1 MYNKKERKIMLELKN
16 ISKIYHTRGFSQRAL
31 DGVSISFRE
40 SEFVSI
46 LGQSGGG
53 KTTLLN
59 VIGGLMRYDEGD
71 LIIDGKSTKKFSD
84 KDWDFYR
91 NVRIG
96 FIFQSY
102 NLISHQT
109 VLENVKL
116 SLTLANKNTSDMEDK
131 AIKALERVG
140 LKDHIHKKPSELS
153 GGQMQRVAIARALV
167 NDPQIL
173 LADEP
178 TGALDSKTS
187 IEIMNLLKEIAEDK
201 LVIMVTHNRDLAEK
215 YSTRIIGIKDG
226 KIISDTDPYE
236 ISDTTDN
243 FKISKI
249 ALKLKTA
256 LGLSFNNLLN
266 KKARTIL
273 TAFAGSIGII
283 GIALILSISNGASD
297 FIEENQKNA
306 LKSYPIDIEKT
317 SIDLS
322 SLSQMENTS
331 EETFDG
337 DKLTSNDIGLKNRS
351 KLSGNNLENDLENF
365 KSYIE
370 NNDEKLSEEI
380 GNHFISYSYDGKFD
394 IFTKDPKGEIVN
406 TDGSDFEDGRP
417 AGFSFFP
424 GFGTGNQNPNFSQ
437 LISTKDGKISPMV
450 TDEYEIVEGKWPENA
465 NELVLFTD
473 YKGQILRSKFYELGF
488 LPKKEYEEILADLD
502 DNKKVDIKNV
512 KLNLTDIIGK
522 EYQILTPSDYYEKD
536 GENFL
541 NIKDDKKKFDEKIKN
556 AKTLKIV
563 GIARKINDDDN
574 RVVNTPLAYSQAFTK
589 EMITYVEGQEIIKK
603 QLSDKDTNVLNGL
616 KFRAANDAEKVSQ
629 TKDYL
634 TNLSDKN
641 LFTVNAWILQNRED
655 LVEKLQEKS
664 KKLAMAGANQAM
676 ANANPNTDSNAE
688 DRQMIDYLIEEN
700 DKETLLKIYD
710 EFLKDFSYKKNLE
723 ELGYISEANPA
734 KISIYVDN
742 FENRDKV
749 KGFIDEYNEDKKIE
763 EKISYTDLIGIISK
777 SITDIIGAISYILIA
792 FVAVSLI
799 VSSIMIGIITYISVF
814 ERTKEIGILRAI
826 GASKKD
832 IYKVFM
838 AETLIIG
845 LLSGLIGVGLT
856 YIFNIF
862 ITRIMVKM
870 SGFANISSTL
880 PSGAAVVLILI
891 SVGLSLLAGLI
902 PSRIAAKKDPVEAL
916 SAE

>member
-1 MYNKKERKIMLELKN
+1 MLELKN
-16 ISKIYHTRGFSQRAL
+16 ISKIYHTRGFSQKAL

-40 SEFVSI
+40 NEFVSI

-71 LIIDGKSTKKFSD
+71 LIIDGRSTKKFTD
-84 KDWDFYR
+84 KDWDYYR

-102 NLISHQT
+102 NLISHQS

-116 SLTLANKNTSDMEDK
+116 SLTLANKNTGDMEQK
-131 AIKALERVG
+131 AINALERVG
-140 LKDHIHKKPSELS
+140 LKDHIHKKPAELS

-178 TGALDSKTS
+178 TGALDSETS
-187 IEIMNLLKEIAEDK
+187 IEIMNLLKEIARDK
-201 LVIMVTHNRDLAEK
+201 LVIMVTHNKDLAEE

-226 KIISDTDPYE
+226 RIVSDSDPYNK
-236 ISDTTDN
+236 SDTTDK

-266 KKARTIL
+266 KKARTLL

-297 FIEENQKNA
+297 FIEQNQKNA
-306 LKSYPIDIEKT
+306 LKSYPIDIER
-317 SIDLS
+317 SSVDLS
-322 SLSQMENTS
+322 SLADMGDEEENNTDTS
-331 EETFDG
+331 
-337 DKLTSNDIGLKNRS
+337 KVISNDIGLKNRS
-351 KLSGNNLENDLENF
+351 KLSGTGPENDLEKF
-365 KSYIE
+365 KTYLE
-370 NNDEKLSEEI
+370 ANDKKLSEDI
-380 GNHFISYSYDGKFD
+380 GNHFISYSYNGGFD
-394 IFTKDPKGEIVN
+394 IFTEDPKGELVN
-406 TDGSDFEDGRP
+406 TDGSDFESARP
-417 AGFSFFP
+417 TGFNFLP
-424 GFGTGNQNPNFSQ
+424 GFGSGNKNPNFSQ
-437 LISTKDGKISPMV
+437 LITTRDGEISPMV
-450 TDEYEIVEGKWPENA
+450 KEEYELVSGKWPEGPND
-465 NELVLFTD
+465 LILFTD
-473 YKGQILRSKFYELGF
+473 YSNQILRSKFYELG
-488 LPKKEYEEILADLD
+488 LLEKEEYEDILADLD
-502 DNKKVDIKNV
+502 DNKKVDIKKVTINPE
-512 KLNLTDIIGK
+512 DILGH
-522 EYQILTPSDYYEKD
+522 EYKILTPSDYYEKD
-536 GENFL
+536 GENYV
-541 NIKDDKKKFDEKIKN
+541 NIKDDKAKVEEKIKN

-563 GIARKINDDDN
+563 GIARKVNDDDN
-574 RVVNTPLAYSQAFTK
+574 RIITTPLAYTEGFTK
-589 EMITYVEGQEIIKK
+589 EMISYVDNQEIIKN
-603 QLSDKDTNVLNGL
+603 QLDNKDINVLNKI
-616 KFRAANDAEKVSQ
+616 KFKAENDDEKVKL

-634 TNLSDKN
+634 KNLSEKN
-641 LFTVNAWILQNRED
+641 LLRVNTWILQNKKD
-655 LVEKLQEKS
+655 LVEKMQEES
-664 KKLAMAGANQAM
+664 KKLAIAGKM
-676 ANANPNTDSNAE
+676 PANPSE
-688 DRQMIDYLIEEN
+688 DTNNRQMVDYLLKED
-700 DKETLLKIYD
+700 DKKSYLEIYD
-710 EFLKDFSYKKNLE
+710 DFLKDFSYKKNLE
-723 ELGYISEANPA
+723 ELGYIDEKNPS

-749 KGFIDEYNEDKKIE
+749 KKFINEYNKDKKTE
-763 EKISYTDLIGIISK
+763 DQISYTDLIGIISK

-792 FVAVSLI
+792 FVGVSLI

-856 YIFNIF
+856 YILNIF
-862 ITRIMVKM
+862 ITRIMVNM
-870 SGFANISSTL
+870 SGFADISATL
-880 PSGAAVVLILI
+880 PAGAAVVLVLI

>member
-1 MYNKKERKIMLELKN
+1 MLELKN
-16 ISKIYHTRGFSQRAL
+16 ISKIYHTAGFSQKAL

-40 SEFVSI
+40 NEFVSI

-59 VIGGLMRYDEGD
+59 VIGGLMRYDDGD

-84 KDWDFYR
+84 KDWDYYR

-102 NLISHQT
+102 NLISHQS

-116 SLTLANKNTSDMEDK
+116 SLTLANKNTANMEEK

-178 TGALDSKTS
+178 TGALDSETS
-187 IEIMNLLKEIAEDK
+187 TQIMDLLKEIAGDK
-201 LVIMVTHNRDLAEK
+201 LVIMVTHNKTLAEE
-215 YSTRIIGIKDG
+215 YSTRVIGIKDG
-226 KIISDTDPYE
+226 RIISDSNPYE
-236 ISDTTDN
+236 KSDTSDN

-283 GIALILSISNGASD
+283 GIALILSISTGASE

-306 LKSYPIDIEKT
+306 LKSYPIDIEKN
-317 SIDLS
+317 SVDLS
-322 SLSQMENTS
+322 SLGQMEKEKEDDSDHT
-331 EETFDG
+331 
-337 DKLTSNDIGLKNRS
+337 KVISNDIGLKNRS
-351 KLSGNNLENDLENF
+351 KMSGTGLENDLETF
-365 KSYIE
+365 KKYLE
-370 NNDEKLSEEI
+370 KNDTKLSKDI
-380 GNHFISYSYDGKFD
+380 GNHFISYSYNGGFD
-394 IFTKDPKGEIVN
+394 IFTEDPKGEVVN
-406 TDGSDFEDGRP
+406 TDGSDFESARP
-417 AGFSFFP
+417 TGFNFLP
-424 GFGTGNQNPNFSQ
+424 GFGNGNQNPNFSQ
-437 LISTKDGKISPMV
+437 LITTKDGEISPMV
-450 TDEYEIVEGKWPENA
+450 KEEYEIVEGKWPEKA
-465 NELVLFTD
+465 NELILFTD
-473 YKGQILRSKFYELGF
+473 YNNKILRSKFYELGF
-488 LPKKEYEEILADLD
+488 LPKKEYEDILNDLNN
-502 DNKKVDIKNV
+502 NKKVDIKKV
-512 KLNLTDIIGK
+512 TLNPKDIIGH
-522 EYQILTPSDYYEKD
+522 EYKILTPSDYYEKD
-536 GENFL
+536 GESFV
-541 NIKDDKKKFDEKIKN
+541 NIKDDKAKVDKLIDE

-563 GIARKINDDDN
+563 GIARKVNDDDN
-574 RVVNTPLAYSQAFTK
+574 RIIQTPLAYTENFTK
-589 EMITYVEGQEIIKK
+589 EMISYVEDQEIIKR
-603 QLSDKDTNVLNGL
+603 QVDKKDINVLNNL
-616 KFRAANDAEKVSQ
+616 KFKAENEDEKVNQS
-629 TKDYL
+629 KNYL
-634 TNLSDKN
+634 ENLSENN
-641 LFTVNAWILQNRED
+641 LFKVNAWIMQNRKD
-655 LVEKLQEKS
+655 LVEKIQKEN
-664 KKLAMAGANQAM
+664 KKLAMIGKIP
-676 ANANPNTDSNAE
+676 ANPTENTSN
-688 DRQMIDYLIEEN
+688 RQMIDFLLKEN
-700 DKETLLKIYD
+700 DRKTYLDIYD
-710 EFLKDFSYKKNLE
+710 EFLKDYSYKKNLD
-723 ELGYISEANPA
+723 ELGYINEKNPS

-749 KGFIDEYNEDKKIE
+749 KKFIDEYNEDKKIE
-763 EKISYTDLIGIISK
+763 EKISYNDLIGIISK

-792 FVAVSLI
+792 FVGVSLI

-826 GASKKD
+826 GASKGD

-856 YIFNIF
+856 YILNIF
-862 ITRIMVKM
+862 ITRIMVNM
-870 SGFANISSTL
+870 SGFESIAARL
-880 PSGAAVVLILI
+880 PAGSALILVLISI
-891 SVGLSLLAGLI
+891 TLSLLAGLI
-902 PSRIAAKKDPVEAL
+902 PSRIAARKDPVEAL

>member
-1 MYNKKERKIMLELKN
+1 MLELKN
-16 ISKIYHTRGFSQRAL
+16 ISKIYHTRGFSQKAL

-40 SEFVSI
+40 NEFVSI

-71 LIIDGKSTKKFSD
+71 LIIDGRSTKKFTD
-84 KDWDFYR
+84 KDWDYYR

-102 NLISHQT
+102 NLISHQS

-116 SLTLANKNTSDMEDK
+116 SLTLANKNTGDMEQK
-131 AIKALERVG
+131 AINALERVG
-140 LKDHIHKKPSELS
+140 LKDHIHKKPAELS

-178 TGALDSKTS
+178 TGALDSETS
-187 IEIMNLLKEIAEDK
+187 IEIMNLLKEIARDK
-201 LVIMVTHNRDLAEK
+201 LVIMVTHNKDLAEE

-226 KIISDTDPYE
+226 RIVSDSDPYNK
-236 ISDTTDN
+236 SDTTDK

-266 KKARTIL
+266 KKARTLL

-297 FIEENQKNA
+297 FIEQNQKNA
-306 LKSYPIDIEKT
+306 LKSYPIDIER
-317 SIDLS
+317 SSVDLS
-322 SLSQMENTS
+322 SLGDMGDEEENNTDTS
-331 EETFDG
+331 
-337 DKLTSNDIGLKNRS
+337 KVISNDIGLKNRS
-351 KLSGNNLENDLENF
+351 KLSGTGPENDLEKF
-365 KSYIE
+365 KTYLE
-370 NNDEKLSEEI
+370 ANDKKLSEDI
-380 GNHFISYSYDGKFD
+380 GNHFISYSYNGGFD
-394 IFTKDPKGEIVN
+394 IFTEDPKGELVN
-406 TDGSDFEDGRP
+406 TDGSDFESARP
-417 AGFSFFP
+417 TGFNFLP
-424 GFGTGNQNPNFSQ
+424 GFGSGNKNPNFSQ
-437 LISTKDGKISPMV
+437 LITTRDGEISPMV
-450 TDEYEIVEGKWPENA
+450 KEEYELVSGKWPEGPND
-465 NELVLFTD
+465 LILFTD
-473 YKGQILRSKFYELGF
+473 YSNQILRSKFYELG
-488 LPKKEYEEILADLD
+488 LLEKEEYEDILADLD
-502 DNKKVDIKNV
+502 DNKKVDIKKVTINPE
-512 KLNLTDIIGK
+512 DILGH
-522 EYQILTPSDYYEKD
+522 EYKILTPSDYYEKD
-536 GENFL
+536 GENYV
-541 NIKDDKKKFDEKIKN
+541 NIKDDKAKVEEKIKN

-563 GIARKINDDDN
+563 GIARKVNDDDN
-574 RVVNTPLAYSQAFTK
+574 RIITTPLAYTEGFTK
-589 EMITYVEGQEIIKK
+589 EMISYVDNQEIIKN
-603 QLSDKDTNVLNGL
+603 QLDNKDINVLNKI
-616 KFRAANDAEKVSQ
+616 KFKAENDDEKVKL

-634 TNLSDKN
+634 KNLSEKN
-641 LFTVNAWILQNRED
+641 LLRVNTWILQNKKD
-655 LVEKLQEKS
+655 LVEKMQEES
-664 KKLAMAGANQAM
+664 KKLAIAGKM
-676 ANANPNTDSNAE
+676 PANPSE
-688 DRQMIDYLIEEN
+688 DTNNRQMVDYLLKED
-700 DKETLLKIYD
+700 DKKSYLEIYD
-710 EFLKDFSYKKNLE
+710 DFLKDFSYKKNLE
-723 ELGYISEANPA
+723 ELGYIDEKNPS

-749 KGFIDEYNEDKKIE
+749 KKFINEYNKDKKIE
-763 EKISYTDLIGIISK
+763 DQISYTDLIGIISK

-792 FVAVSLI
+792 FVGVSLI

-856 YIFNIF
+856 YILNIF
-862 ITRIMVKM
+862 ITRIMVNM
-870 SGFANISSTL
+870 SGFADISATL
-880 PSGAAVVLILI
+880 PAGAAVVLVLI

>member
-1 MYNKKERKIMLELKN
+1 MLELKN
-16 ISKIYHTRGFSQRAL
+16 ISKIYHTAGFSQKAL
-31 DGVSISFRE
+31 DSVSISFRE
-40 SEFVSI
+40 NEFVSI

-59 VIGGLMRYDEGD
+59 VIGGLMRYDDGD
-71 LIIDGKSTKKFSD
+71 LIIDGKPTKKFSD
-84 KDWDFYR
+84 KDWDYYR

-102 NLISHQT
+102 NLISHQS

-116 SLTLANKNTSDMEDK
+116 SLTLANKNTANMEEK

-178 TGALDSKTS
+178 TGALDSETS
-187 IEIMNLLKEIAEDK
+187 TQIMDLLKEIAEDK
-201 LVIMVTHNRDLAEK
+201 LVIMVTHNKTLAEE

-226 KIISDTDPYE
+226 RIISDSNPYE
-236 ISDTTDN
+236 KSDTSNN

-283 GIALILSISNGASD
+283 GIALILSISTGASE

-306 LKSYPIDIEKT
+306 LKSYPIDIEKN
-317 SIDLS
+317 SVDLS
-322 SLSQMENTS
+322 SLGQMEKEKEDDSDHT
-331 EETFDG
+331 
-337 DKLTSNDIGLKNRS
+337 KVISNDIGLKNRS
-351 KLSGNNLENDLENF
+351 KMSGTGLENDLETF
-365 KSYIE
+365 KKYLE
-370 NNDEKLSEEI
+370 KNDTKLREEI

-394 IFTKDPKGEIVN
+394 IFTEDPKGELVN
-406 TDGSDFEDGRP
+406 TDGSDFESARP
-417 AGFSFFP
+417 TGFNFLP
-424 GFGTGNQNPNFSQ
+424 GFGNGNQNPNFSQ
-437 LISTKDGKISPMV
+437 LITTKDGEISPMV
-450 TDEYEIVEGKWPENA
+450 KEGYEIVEGKWPEKA
-465 NELVLFTD
+465 NELVLFTN
-473 YKGQILRSKFYELGF
+473 YNNEILRSKFYELGL
-488 LPKKEYEEILADLD
+488 LPKKEYEEILSDLD
-502 DNKKVDIKNV
+502 DNKKVDIKKVTINP
-512 KLNLTDIIGK
+512 KDIIGH
-522 EYQILTPSDYYEKD
+522 EYKVLTPSDYYEKD
-536 GENFL
+536 GESFV
-541 NIKDDKKKFDEKIKN
+541 NIKDDKAKVDKLIDE

-563 GIARKINDDDN
+563 GIARKVNDDDN
-574 RVVNTPLAYSQAFTK
+574 RIIQTPLAYTENFTK
-589 EMITYVEGQEIIKK
+589 EIISYVENQEIIKR
-603 QLSDKDTNVLNGL
+603 QVDKKDVNVLNNL
-616 KFRAANDAEKVSQ
+616 KFKAKNDDEKVNQS
-629 TKDYL
+629 KNYL
-634 TNLSDKN
+634 ENLSENN
-641 LFTVNAWILQNRED
+641 LLKVNAWIMQNRKD
-655 LVEKLQEKS
+655 MVEKMKEEN
-664 KKLAMAGANQAM
+664 KKLVMMGKM
-676 ANANPNTDSNAE
+676 PANPTEDTSN
-688 DRQMIDYLIEEN
+688 RQMVDFLLKEN
-700 DKETLLKIYD
+700 DRKTYLDIYD
-710 EFLKDFSYKKNLE
+710 EFLKDFSYKKNLD
-723 ELGYISEANPA
+723 ELGYINEKNPS

-749 KGFIDEYNEDKKIE
+749 KKFIDEYNEDKKIE

-777 SITDIIGAISYILIA
+777 SITDIISAISYILIA
-792 FVAVSLI
+792 FVGVSLI

-826 GASKKD
+826 GASKGD

-856 YIFNIF
+856 YILNIF
-862 ITRIMVKM
+862 ITRIMVNM
-870 SGFANISSTL
+870 SGFENIAARL
-880 PSGAAVVLILI
+880 PAGAALVLVLISI
-891 SVGLSLLAGLI
+891 TLSLLAGLI

>member
-1 MYNKKERKIMLELKN
+1 MLELKN
-16 ISKIYHTRGFSQRAL
+16 ISKIYHTAGFSQKAL

-40 SEFVSI
+40 NEFVSI

-71 LIIDGKSTKKFSD
+71 LIIDGRSTKKFTD
-84 KDWDFYR
+84 KDWDYYR
-91 NVRIG
+91 NLRIG

-102 NLISHQT
+102 NLISHQS

-116 SLTLANKNTSDMEDK
+116 SLTLANKNTGDMEQK
-131 AIKALERVG
+131 AINALERVG
-140 LKDHIHKKPSELS
+140 LKDHIHKKPAELS

-178 TGALDSKTS
+178 TGALDSETS
-187 IEIMNLLKEIAEDK
+187 IEIMNLLKEIARDK
-201 LVIMVTHNRDLAEK
+201 LVIMVTHNKDLAEE

-226 KIISDTDPYE
+226 RIVSDSDPYNK
-236 ISDTTDN
+236 SDTTDK

-266 KKARTIL
+266 KKARTLL

-297 FIEENQKNA
+297 FIEQNQKNA
-306 LKSYPIDIEKT
+306 LKSYPIDIER
-317 SIDLS
+317 SSVDLS
-322 SLSQMENTS
+322 SLGDMGEEEENNTDTS
-331 EETFDG
+331 
-337 DKLTSNDIGLKNRS
+337 KVISNDIGLKNRS
-351 KLSGNNLENDLENF
+351 KLSGTGPENDLEKF
-365 KSYIE
+365 KTYLE
-370 NNDEKLSEEI
+370 ANDKKLSEDI
-380 GNHFISYSYDGKFD
+380 GNHFISYSYNGGFD
-394 IFTKDPKGEIVN
+394 IFTEDPKGELVN
-406 TDGSDFEDGRP
+406 TDGSDFESARP
-417 AGFSFFP
+417 TGFNFLP
-424 GFGTGNQNPNFSQ
+424 GFGSGNKNPNFSQ
-437 LISTKDGKISPMV
+437 LITTRDGEISPMV
-450 TDEYEIVEGKWPENA
+450 KEEYELVSGKWPEGPND
-465 NELVLFTD
+465 LILFTD
-473 YKGQILRSKFYELGF
+473 YSNQILRSKFYELG
-488 LPKKEYEEILADLD
+488 LLAKKEYEDILANLD
-502 DNKKVDIKNV
+502 ENKKVDIKKVTINPE
-512 KLNLTDIIGK
+512 DILGH
-522 EYQILTPSDYYEKD
+522 EYKILTPSDYYEKD
-536 GENFL
+536 GENYV
-541 NIKDDKKKFDEKIKN
+541 NIKDDKAKVDEKIKN

-563 GIARKINDDDN
+563 GIARKVNDDDN
-574 RVVNTPLAYSQAFTK
+574 RIITTPLAYTEGFTK
-589 EMITYVEGQEIIKK
+589 EMISYVDNQEIIKN
-603 QLSDKDTNVLNGL
+603 QLDNKDINVLNKI
-616 KFRAANDAEKVSQ
+616 KFKAENDDEKVKL

-634 TNLSDKN
+634 KNLSEKN
-641 LFTVNAWILQNRED
+641 LLRVNTWILQNKKD
-655 LVEKLQEKS
+655 LVEKMQEES
-664 KKLAMAGANQAM
+664 KKLALAGKM
-676 ANANPNTDSNAE
+676 PANPSE
-688 DRQMIDYLIEEN
+688 DTNNRQMVNY
-700 DKETLLKIYD
+700 LLKEDDKKTYLEIYD
-710 EFLKDFSYKKNLE
+710 DFLKDFSYKKNLE
-723 ELGYISEANPA
+723 ELGYIDEKNPS

-749 KGFIDEYNEDKKIE
+749 KKFINEYNKDKKIE
-763 EKISYTDLIGIISK
+763 DQISYTDLIGIISK

-792 FVAVSLI
+792 FVGVSLI

-856 YIFNIF
+856 YILNIF
-862 ITRIMVKM
+862 ITRIMVNM
-870 SGFANISSTL
+870 SGFADISASL
-880 PSGAAVVLILI
+880 PAGAAVVLVLI

>member
-1 MYNKKERKIMLELKN
+1 MYNRKERKIMLELKN
-16 ISKIYHTRGFSQRAL
+16 ISKIYHTRGFSQKAL

-40 SEFVSI
+40 NEFVSI

-71 LIIDGKSTKKFSD
+71 LIIDGRSTRKFTD

-102 NLISHQT
+102 NLISHQS

-116 SLTLANKNTSDMEDK
+116 SLTLANKNSSDMEDK

-187 IEIMNLLKEIAEDK
+187 IEIMNLLTEIARDK
-201 LVIMVTHNRDLAEK
+201 LVIMVTHNRDLAEE

-236 ISDTTDN
+236 ITDRTDN

-249 ALKLKTA
+249 ALKLRTA

-322 SLSQMENTS
+322 SLSQMENKS
-331 EETFDG
+331 EENIDH
-337 DKLTSNDIGLKNRS
+337 DKLVSNDIGLKNRS
-351 KLSGNNLENDLENF
+351 KLSGTGLENDLESF
-365 KSYIE
+365 KTYLE
-370 NNDEKLSEEI
+370 KNDEKLSQEI
-380 GNHFISYSYDGKFD
+380 GNHFVSYSYDGKFD
-394 IFTKDPKGEIVN
+394 IFTKDPKGEVVN
-406 TDGSDFEDGRP
+406 TDGSDFKSQRP
-417 AGFSFFP
+417 NGFDFFP
-424 GFGTGNQNPNFSQ
+424 GFGSQGQNPNFSQ
-437 LISTKDGKISPMV
+437 LISTKDGKISKMI
-450 TDEYEIVEGKWPENA
+450 TDEYEIIEGKWPNGA
-465 NELVLFTD
+465 DELVLFTD
-473 YKGQILRSKFYELGF
+473 YNNQILRSKFYELGF
-488 LPKKEYEEILADLD
+488 LPKKEYDQILADLD
-502 DNKKVDIKNV
+502 DNKKVDIEKV
-512 KLNLTDIIGK
+512 VLNPADIIGK
-522 EYQILTPSDYYEKD
+522 EYKILTPSDYYEKD
-536 GENFL
+536 GENFVS
-541 NIKDDKKKFDEKIKN
+541 IRDDKKKVDEKIKN

-563 GIARKINDDDN
+563 GIARKNKDDDN
-574 RVVNTPLAYSQAFTK
+574 RVVSTPLAYGESFTK
-589 EMITYVEGQEIIKK
+589 EMISYVEDKEIIKK
-603 QLSDKDTNVLNGL
+603 QLADKDTNVLNGL
-616 KFRAANDAEKVSQ
+616 KFRAEGDEEKVSQ
-629 TKDYL
+629 SKNYL
-634 TNLSDKN
+634 ENLSDKN
-641 LFTVNAWILQNRED
+641 LFAVNAWLMQNRED
-655 LVEKLQEKS
+655 LVEKLQEES
-664 KKLAMAGANQAM
+664 KKLAMAGMNPASANQ
-676 ANANPNTDSNAE
+676 NPDSKAE
-688 DRQMIDYLIEEN
+688 DRQLVDFLLKEN
-700 DKETLLKIYD
+700 DKDTLLKIYD

-723 ELGYISEANPA
+723 ELGYINEANPS

-749 KGFIDEYNEDKKIE
+749 KAFIDEYNDGKKIE
-763 EKISYTDLIGIISK
+763 NQISYTDLIGIISK

-856 YIFNIF
+856 YILNIF
-862 ITRIMVKM
+862 ITRIMVNI
-870 SGFANISSTL
+870 SGFADISATL
-880 PSGAAVVLILI
+880 PKGAAVVLILI

>member
-1 MYNKKERKIMLELKN
+1 MLELKN
-16 ISKIYHTRGFSQRAL
+16 ISKIYHTAGFSQTAL
-31 DGVSISFRE
+31 DGVSISFRGN
-40 SEFVSI
+40 EFVSI

-71 LIIDGKSTKKFSD
+71 LIIDGKSTKKFTD

-102 NLISHQT
+102 NLISHQS

-116 SLTLANKNTSDMEDK
+116 SLTLANKNTANMEEK

-178 TGALDSKTS
+178 TGALDSETS
-187 IEIMNLLKEIAEDK
+187 TQIMDLLKEIAGDK
-201 LVIMVTHNRDLAEK
+201 LVIMVTHNKTLAEE

-226 KIISDTDPYE
+226 RIISDSNPYE
-236 ISDTTDN
+236 KSDTSDN

-273 TAFAGSIGII
+273 TAFAESIGII
-283 GIALILSISNGASD
+283 GIALILSISTGASE

-306 LKSYPIDIEKT
+306 LKSYPIDIERN
-317 SIDLS
+317 SVDLS
-322 SLSQMENTS
+322 SLGQIGE
-331 EETFDG
+331 EETQKNDPT
-337 DKLTSNDIGLKNRS
+337 KVISNDIGLKNRS
-351 KLSGNNLENDLENF
+351 KLSGTGFENDLEKF
-365 KSYIE
+365 KQYLE
-370 NNDEKLSEEI
+370 NNSSKLNEEI
-380 GNHFISYSYDGKFD
+380 GNNFISYSYNGKFD
-394 IFTKDPKGEIVN
+394 IFTKDSKGEVIN
-406 TDGSDFEDGRP
+406 TDGSEFESQRP
-417 AGFSFFP
+417 TGFNFLP
-424 GFGTGNQNPNFSQ
+424 GFGNGNQNPNFSQ
-437 LISTKDGKISPMV
+437 LITTKDGEISPMV
-450 TDEYEIVEGKWPENA
+450 KEEYEIVEGKWPEKA
-465 NELVLFTD
+465 NELILFTD
-473 YKGQILRSKFYELGF
+473 YNNKIRRSKFYELGF
-488 LPKKEYEEILADLD
+488 LPKKEYEDILNDLNN
-502 DNKKVDIKNV
+502 NKKVDIKKV
-512 KLNLTDIIGK
+512 TLNPKDIIGH
-522 EYQILTPSDYYEKD
+522 EYKILTPSDYYEKD
-536 GENFL
+536 GESFV
-541 NIKDDKKKFDEKIKN
+541 NIKDDKAKVDKLIDET
-556 AKTLKIV
+556 KTLKIV
-563 GIARKINDDDN
+563 GIARKVNDDDN
-574 RVVNTPLAYSQAFTK
+574 RIIQTPLAYTENFTK
-589 EMITYVEGQEIIKK
+589 EMISYVEDQEIIKR
-603 QLSDKDTNVLNGL
+603 QVDKKDINVLNNL
-616 KFRAANDAEKVSQ
+616 KFKAENEDEKVNQS
-629 TKDYL
+629 KNYL
-634 TNLSDKN
+634 ENLSENN
-641 LFTVNAWILQNRED
+641 LFKVNAWIMQNRKD
-655 LVEKLQEKS
+655 LVEKIQKEN
-664 KKLAMAGANQAM
+664 KKLAMIGKIP
-676 ANANPNTDSNAE
+676 ANPTENTSN
-688 DRQMIDYLIEEN
+688 RQMIDFLLKEN
-700 DKETLLKIYD
+700 DRKTNLDIYD
-710 EFLKDFSYKKNLE
+710 EFLKDYSYKKNLD
-723 ELGYISEANPA
+723 ELGYINEKNPS

-749 KGFIDEYNEDKKIE
+749 KKFIEEYNEDKKIE
-763 EKISYTDLIGIISK
+763 EKISYNDLIGIISK

-792 FVAVSLI
+792 FVGVSLI

-826 GASKKD
+826 GASKGD

-856 YIFNIF
+856 YILNIF
-862 ITRIMVKM
+862 ITRIMVNM
-870 SGFANISSTL
+870 SGFENIAARL
-880 PSGAAVVLILI
+880 PAGAALILVLISI
-891 SVGLSLLAGLI
+891 TLSLLAGLI

>member
-1 MYNKKERKIMLELKN
+1 MLELKN
-16 ISKIYHTRGFSQRAL
+16 ISKIYHTRGFSQKAL

-40 SEFVSI
+40 NEFVSI

-71 LIIDGKSTKKFSD
+71 LIIDGRSTKKFTD
-84 KDWDFYR
+84 KDWDYYR

-102 NLISHQT
+102 NLISHQS

-116 SLTLANKNTSDMEDK
+116 SLTLANKNTGDMEQK
-131 AIKALERVG
+131 AINALERVG
-140 LKDHIHKKPSELS
+140 LKDHIHKKPAELS

-178 TGALDSKTS
+178 TGALDSETS
-187 IEIMNLLKEIAEDK
+187 IEIMNLLKEIARDK
-201 LVIMVTHNRDLAEK
+201 LVIMVTHNKDLAEE

-226 KIISDTDPYE
+226 RIVSDSDPYNK
-236 ISDTTDN
+236 SDTTDK

-266 KKARTIL
+266 KKARTLL

-297 FIEENQKNA
+297 FIEQNQKNA
-306 LKSYPIDIEKT
+306 LKSYPIDIER
-317 SIDLS
+317 SSVDLS
-322 SLSQMENTS
+322 SLGDMGDEEENNTDTS
-331 EETFDG
+331 
-337 DKLTSNDIGLKNRS
+337 KVISNDIGLKNRS
-351 KLSGNNLENDLENF
+351 KLSGTGPENDLEKF
-365 KSYIE
+365 KTYLE
-370 NNDEKLSEEI
+370 ANDKKLSEDI
-380 GNHFISYSYDGKFD
+380 GNHFISYSYNGGFD
-394 IFTKDPKGEIVN
+394 IFTEDPKGELVN
-406 TDGSDFEDGRP
+406 TDGSDFESARP
-417 AGFSFFP
+417 TGFNFLP
-424 GFGTGNQNPNFSQ
+424 GFGSGNKNPNFSQ
-437 LISTKDGKISPMV
+437 LITTRDGEISPMV
-450 TDEYEIVEGKWPENA
+450 KEEYELVSGKWPEGPNDII
-465 NELVLFTD
+465 LFTD
-473 YKGQILRSKFYELGF
+473 YSNQILRSKFYELG
-488 LPKKEYEEILADLD
+488 LLEKEEYEDILADLD
-502 DNKKVDIKNV
+502 DNKKVDIKKVTINPE
-512 KLNLTDIIGK
+512 DILGH
-522 EYQILTPSDYYEKD
+522 EYKILTPSDYYEKD
-536 GENFL
+536 GENYV
-541 NIKDDKKKFDEKIKN
+541 NIKDDKAKVEEKIKN

-563 GIARKINDDDN
+563 GIARKVNDDDN
-574 RVVNTPLAYSQAFTK
+574 RIITTPLAYTEGFTK
-589 EMITYVEGQEIIKK
+589 EMISYVDNQEIIKN
-603 QLSDKDTNVLNGL
+603 QLDNKDINVLNKI
-616 KFRAANDAEKVSQ
+616 KFKAENDDEKVKL

-634 TNLSDKN
+634 KNLSEKN
-641 LFTVNAWILQNRED
+641 LLRVNTWILQNKKD
-655 LVEKLQEKS
+655 LVEKMQEES
-664 KKLAMAGANQAM
+664 KKLAIAGKM
-676 ANANPNTDSNAE
+676 PANPSE
-688 DRQMIDYLIEEN
+688 DTNNRQMVDYLLKED
-700 DKETLLKIYD
+700 DKKSYLEIYD
-710 EFLKDFSYKKNLE
+710 DFLKDFSYKKNIE
-723 ELGYISEANPA
+723 ELGYIN
-734 KISIYVDN
+734 N
-742 FENRDKV
+742 CENRDKV
-749 KGFIDEYNEDKKIE
+749 KKFINEYNKDKKIE
-763 EKISYTDLIGIISK
+763 DQISYTDLIGIISK

-792 FVAVSLI
+792 FVGVSLI

-856 YIFNIF
+856 YILNIF
-862 ITRIMVKM
+862 ITRIMVNM
-870 SGFANISSTL
+870 SGFADISATL
-880 PSGAAVVLILI
+880 PAGAAVVLVLI

>member
-1 MYNKKERKIMLELKN
+1 MLELKN
-16 ISKIYHTRGFSQRAL
+16 ISKIYHTRGFSQKAL

-40 SEFVSI
+40 HEFVSI

-71 LIIDGKSTKKFSD
+71 LIIDGRSTKKFTD
-84 KDWDFYR
+84 KDWDYYR

-102 NLISHQT
+102 NLISHQS

-116 SLTLANKNTSDMEDK
+116 SLTLANKNTGDMEQK
-131 AIKALERVG
+131 AINALERVG
-140 LKDHIHKKPSELS
+140 LKDHIHKKPAELS

-167 NDPQIL
+167 NNPQIL

-178 TGALDSKTS
+178 TGALDSETS
-187 IEIMNLLKEIAEDK
+187 IEIMNLLKEIARDK
-201 LVIMVTHNRDLAEK
+201 LVIMVTHNKDLAEE

-226 KIISDTDPYE
+226 RIVSDSDPYNK
-236 ISDTTDN
+236 SDTTDK

-266 KKARTIL
+266 KKARTLL

-297 FIEENQKNA
+297 FIEQNQKNA
-306 LKSYPIDIEKT
+306 LKSYPIDIER
-317 SIDLS
+317 SSVDLS
-322 SLSQMENTS
+322 SLGDMGDEEENNTDTS
-331 EETFDG
+331 
-337 DKLTSNDIGLKNRS
+337 KVISNDIGLKNRS
-351 KLSGNNLENDLENF
+351 KLSGTGPENDLEKF
-365 KSYIE
+365 KTYLE
-370 NNDEKLSEEI
+370 ANDKKLSEDI
-380 GNHFISYSYDGKFD
+380 GNHFISYSYNGGFD
-394 IFTKDPKGEIVN
+394 IFTEDPKGELVN
-406 TDGSDFEDGRP
+406 TDGSDFESARP
-417 AGFSFFP
+417 TGFNFLP
-424 GFGTGNQNPNFSQ
+424 GFGSGNKNPNFSQ
-437 LISTKDGKISPMV
+437 LITTRDGEISPMV
-450 TDEYEIVEGKWPENA
+450 KEEYELVSGKWPEGPND
-465 NELVLFTD
+465 LILFTD
-473 YKGQILRSKFYELGF
+473 YSNQILRSKFYELG
-488 LPKKEYEEILADLD
+488 LLEKEEYEDILADLD
-502 DNKKVDIKNV
+502 DNKKVDIKKITINPE
-512 KLNLTDIIGK
+512 DILGH
-522 EYQILTPSDYYEKD
+522 EYKILTPSDYYEKD
-536 GENFL
+536 GENYV
-541 NIKDDKKKFDEKIKN
+541 NIKDDKAKVEEKIKN

-563 GIARKINDDDN
+563 GIARKVNDDDN
-574 RVVNTPLAYSQAFTK
+574 RIITTPLAYTEGFTK
-589 EMITYVEGQEIIKK
+589 EMTSYVDNQEIIKN
-603 QLSDKDTNVLNGL
+603 QLDNKDINVLNKI
-616 KFRAANDAEKVSQ
+616 KFKAENDDEKVKL

-634 TNLSDKN
+634 KNLSEKN
-641 LFTVNAWILQNRED
+641 LLRVNTWILQNKKD
-655 LVEKLQEKS
+655 LVEKMQEES
-664 KKLAMAGANQAM
+664 KKLAIAGKM
-676 ANANPNTDSNAE
+676 PANPSE
-688 DRQMIDYLIEEN
+688 DTNNRQMVDYLLKED
-700 DKETLLKIYD
+700 DKKSYLEIYD
-710 EFLKDFSYKKNLE
+710 DFLKDFSYKKNLE
-723 ELGYISEANPA
+723 ELGYIDEKNPS

-749 KGFIDEYNEDKKIE
+749 KKFINEYNKDKKTE
-763 EKISYTDLIGIISK
+763 DQISYTDLIGIISK

-792 FVAVSLI
+792 FVGVSLI

-856 YIFNIF
+856 YILNIF
-862 ITRIMVKM
+862 ITRIMVNM
-870 SGFANISSTL
+870 SGFADISATL
-880 PSGAAVVLILI
+880 PAGAAVVLVLI

>member
-1 MYNKKERKIMLELKN
+1 MLELKN
-16 ISKIYHTRGFSQRAL
+16 ISKIYHTRGFSQKAL

-40 SEFVSI
+40 NEFVSI

-71 LIIDGKSTKKFSD
+71 LIIDGRSTKKFTD
-84 KDWDFYR
+84 KDWDYYR

-102 NLISHQT
+102 NLISHQS

-116 SLTLANKNTSDMEDK
+116 SLTLANKNTGDMEQK
-131 AIKALERVG
+131 AINALERVG
-140 LKDHIHKKPSELS
+140 LKDHIHKKPAELS

-178 TGALDSKTS
+178 TGALDSETS
-187 IEIMNLLKEIAEDK
+187 IEIMNLLKEIARDK
-201 LVIMVTHNRDLAEK
+201 LVIMVTHNKDLAEE

-226 KIISDTDPYE
+226 RIVSDSDPYNK
-236 ISDTTDN
+236 SDTTDK

-266 KKARTIL
+266 KKARTLL

-297 FIEENQKNA
+297 FIEQNQKNA
-306 LKSYPIDIEKT
+306 LKSYPIDIER
-317 SIDLS
+317 SSVDLS
-322 SLSQMENTS
+322 SLGDMGDEEENNTDTS
-331 EETFDG
+331 
-337 DKLTSNDIGLKNRS
+337 KVISNDIGLKNRS
-351 KLSGNNLENDLENF
+351 KLSGTGPENDLEKF
-365 KSYIE
+365 KTYLE
-370 NNDEKLSEEI
+370 ANDKKLSEDI
-380 GNHFISYSYDGKFD
+380 GNHFISYSYNGGFD
-394 IFTKDPKGEIVN
+394 IFTEDPKGELVN
-406 TDGSDFEDGRP
+406 TDGSDFESARP
-417 AGFSFFP
+417 TGFNFLP
-424 GFGTGNQNPNFSQ
+424 GFGSGNKNPNFSQ
-437 LISTKDGKISPMV
+437 LITTRDGEISPMV
-450 TDEYEIVEGKWPENA
+450 KEEYELVSGKWPEGPND
-465 NELVLFTD
+465 LILFTD
-473 YKGQILRSKFYELGF
+473 YSNQILRSKFYELG
-488 LPKKEYEEILADLD
+488 LLEKEEYEDILADLD
-502 DNKKVDIKNV
+502 DNKKVDIKKITINPE
-512 KLNLTDIIGK
+512 DILGH
-522 EYQILTPSDYYEKD
+522 EYKILTPSDYYEKD
-536 GENFL
+536 GENYV
-541 NIKDDKKKFDEKIKN
+541 NIKDDKAKVEEKIKN

-563 GIARKINDDDN
+563 GIARKVNDDDN
-574 RVVNTPLAYSQAFTK
+574 RIITTPLAYTEGFTK
-589 EMITYVEGQEIIKK
+589 EMISYVDNQEIIKN
-603 QLSDKDTNVLNGL
+603 QLDNKDINVLNKI
-616 KFRAANDAEKVSQ
+616 KFKAENDDEKVKL

-634 TNLSDKN
+634 KNLSEKN
-641 LFTVNAWILQNRED
+641 LLRVNTWILQNKKD
-655 LVEKLQEKS
+655 LVEKMQEES
-664 KKLAMAGANQAM
+664 KKLAIAGKM
-676 ANANPNTDSNAE
+676 PANPSE
-688 DRQMIDYLIEEN
+688 DTNNRQMVDYLLKED
-700 DKETLLKIYD
+700 DKKSYLEIYD
-710 EFLKDFSYKKNLE
+710 DFLKDFSYKKNIE
-723 ELGYISEANPA
+723 ELGYIDEKNPS

-749 KGFIDEYNEDKKIE
+749 KKFINEYNKDKKIE
-763 EKISYTDLIGIISK
+763 DQISYTDLIGIISK

-792 FVAVSLI
+792 FVGVSLI

-856 YIFNIF
+856 YILNIF
-862 ITRIMVKM
+862 ITRIMVNM
-870 SGFANISSTL
+870 SGFADISATL
-880 PSGAAVVLILI
+880 PAGAAVVLVLI

>member
-1 MYNKKERKIMLELKN
+1 MLELKN
-16 ISKIYHTRGFSQRAL
+16 ISKIYHTRGFSQKAL

-40 SEFVSI
+40 NEFVSI

-71 LIIDGKSTKKFSD
+71 LIIDGRSTRKFTD

-102 NLISHQT
+102 NLISHQS

-116 SLTLANKNTSDMEDK
+116 SLTLANKNSSDMEDK

-140 LKDHIHKKPSELS
+140 LKDHIHKKPGELS

-187 IEIMNLLKEIAEDK
+187 IEIMNLLKEIAKDK

-226 KIISDTDPYE
+226 RIISDTDPYE
-236 ISDTTDN
+236 ITDKSDN

-306 LKSYPIDIEKT
+306 LKSYPIDIEET

-322 SLSQMENTS
+322 SLSQMENKS
-331 EETFDG
+331 EENIDH
-337 DKLTSNDIGLKNRS
+337 DKLVSNDIGLKNRS
-351 KLSGNNLENDLENF
+351 KLTGNNLENDLESF
-365 KSYIE
+365 KTYLE
-370 NNDEKLSEEI
+370 KNDEKLSEEI

-394 IFTKDPKGEIVN
+394 IFTKDPKGEVVD
-406 TDGSDFEDGRP
+406 TDGSDFESERP
-417 AGFSFFP
+417 NGFDFFP
-424 GFGTGNQNPNFSQ
+424 SFGSQGQNPNFSQ
-437 LISTKDGKISPMV
+437 LISTKDGKISKMV
-450 TDEYEIVEGKWPENA
+450 TDEYEIIEGKWPEGA

-522 EYQILTPSDYYEKD
+522 EYKILTPSDYYEKD
-536 GENFL
+536 EENFV
-541 NIKDDKKKFDEKIKN
+541 NIKDDNKKVDEKIKD

-563 GIARKINDDDN
+563 GIARKIKDDDN
-574 RVVNTPLAYSQAFTK
+574 RVVSTPLAYSQAFTK
-589 EMITYVEGQEIIKK
+589 EMISYVEDKEIIKN
-603 QLSDKDTNVLNGL
+603 QLADKNTNVLNGL
-616 KFRAANDAEKVSQ
+616 KFRAEGDEEKVSQ
-629 TKDYL
+629 SKDYL
-634 TNLSDKN
+634 ENLSDTN
-641 LFTVNAWILQNRED
+641 LFAVNAWIMQNRED
-655 LVEKLQEKS
+655 LVEKLREES
-664 KKLAMAGANQAM
+664 KKLAMARPNPGMANQ
-676 ANANPNTDSNAE
+676 NPDSNTE
-688 DRQMIDYLIEEN
+688 DRQMVDYLLKEN
-700 DKETLLKIYD
+700 DKDTLLKIYD

-723 ELGYISEANPA
+723 ELGYINEANPS

-749 KGFIDEYNEDKKIE
+749 KAFIDEYNDGKKIE
-763 EKISYTDLIGIISK
+763 NQISYTDLIGIISK

-856 YIFNIF
+856 YILNIF
-862 ITRIMVKM
+862 ITKIMVNM
-870 SGFANISSTL
+870 SGFADISSTL
-880 PSGAAVVLILI
+880 PGGAAIVLILI

>member
-1 MYNKKERKIMLELKN
+1 MLELKN
-16 ISKIYHTRGFSQRAL
+16 ISKIYHTRGFSQKAL

-40 SEFVSI
+40 NEFVSI

-71 LIIDGKSTKKFSD
+71 LIIDGRSTKKFTD
-84 KDWDFYR
+84 KDWDYYR

-102 NLISHQT
+102 NLISHQS

-116 SLTLANKNTSDMEDK
+116 SLTLANKNTGDMEQK
-131 AIKALERVG
+131 AINALERVG
-140 LKDHIHKKPSELS
+140 LKDHIHKKPAELS

-178 TGALDSKTS
+178 TGALDSETS
-187 IEIMNLLKEIAEDK
+187 IEIMNLLKEIARDK
-201 LVIMVTHNRDLAEK
+201 LVIMVTHNKDLAEE

-226 KIISDTDPYE
+226 RIVSDSDPYNK
-236 ISDTTDN
+236 SDTTDK

-266 KKARTIL
+266 KKARTLL

-297 FIEENQKNA
+297 FIEQNQKNA
-306 LKSYPIDIEKT
+306 LKSYPIDIER
-317 SIDLS
+317 SSVDLS
-322 SLSQMENTS
+322 SLGDMGDEEENNTDTS
-331 EETFDG
+331 
-337 DKLTSNDIGLKNRS
+337 KVISNDIGLKNRS
-351 KLSGNNLENDLENF
+351 KLSGTGPENDLEKF
-365 KSYIE
+365 KTYLE
-370 NNDEKLSEEI
+370 ANDKKLSEDI
-380 GNHFISYSYDGKFD
+380 GNHFISYSYNGGFD
-394 IFTKDPKGEIVN
+394 IFTEDPKGELVN
-406 TDGSDFEDGRP
+406 TDGSDFESARP
-417 AGFSFFP
+417 TGFNFLP
-424 GFGTGNQNPNFSQ
+424 GFGSGNKNPNFSQ
-437 LISTKDGKISPMV
+437 LITTRDGEISPMV
-450 TDEYEIVEGKWPENA
+450 KEEYELVSGKWPEGPND
-465 NELVLFTD
+465 LILFTD
-473 YKGQILRSKFYELGF
+473 YSNQILRSKFYELG
-488 LPKKEYEEILADLD
+488 LLEKEEYEDILADLD
-502 DNKKVDIKNV
+502 DNKKVDIKKITINPE
-512 KLNLTDIIGK
+512 DILGH
-522 EYQILTPSDYYEKD
+522 EYKILTPSDYYEKD
-536 GENFL
+536 GENYV
-541 NIKDDKKKFDEKIKN
+541 NIKDDKAKVEEKIKN

-563 GIARKINDDDN
+563 GIARKVNDDDN
-574 RVVNTPLAYSQAFTK
+574 RIITTPLAYTEGFTK
-589 EMITYVEGQEIIKK
+589 EMISYVDNQEIIKN
-603 QLSDKDTNVLNGL
+603 QLDNKDINVLNKI
-616 KFRAANDAEKVSQ
+616 KFKAENDDEKVKL

-634 TNLSDKN
+634 KNLSEKN
-641 LFTVNAWILQNRED
+641 LLRVNTWILQNKKD
-655 LVEKLQEKS
+655 LVEKMQEES
-664 KKLAMAGANQAM
+664 KKLAIAGKIP
-676 ANANPNTDSNAE
+676 ANPSE
-688 DRQMIDYLIEEN
+688 DTNNRQMVDYLLKED
-700 DKETLLKIYD
+700 DKKSYLEFYD
-710 EFLKDFSYKKNLE
+710 DFLKDFSYKKNIE
-723 ELGYISEANPA
+723 ELGYIDEKNPS

-749 KGFIDEYNEDKKIE
+749 KKFINEYNKDKKIE
-763 EKISYTDLIGIISK
+763 DQISYTDLIGIISK

-792 FVAVSLI
+792 FVGVSLI

-856 YIFNIF
+856 YILNIF
-862 ITRIMVKM
+862 ITRIMVNM
-870 SGFANISSTL
+870 SGFADISATL
-880 PSGAAVVLILI
+880 PAGAAVVLVLI

>member
-1 MYNKKERKIMLELKN
+1 MLELKN
-16 ISKIYHTRGFSQRAL
+16 ISKIYHTRGFSQKAL

-40 SEFVSI
+40 NEFVSI

-71 LIIDGKSTKKFSD
+71 LIIDGRSTRKFTD

-102 NLISHQT
+102 NLISHQS

-116 SLTLANKNTSDMEDK
+116 SLTLANKNSSDMEDK

-140 LKDHIHKKPSELS
+140 LKDHIHKKPGELS

-187 IEIMNLLKEIAEDK
+187 IEIMNLLKEIAKDK

-226 KIISDTDPYE
+226 RIISDTDPYE
-236 ISDTTDN
+236 ITDKSDN

-322 SLSQMENTS
+322 SLSQMENKS
-331 EETFDG
+331 EENIDH
-337 DKLTSNDIGLKNRS
+337 DKLVSNDIGLKNRS
-351 KLSGNNLENDLENF
+351 KLTGNNLENDLESF
-365 KSYIE
+365 KTYLE
-370 NNDEKLSEEI
+370 KNDEKLSEEI

-394 IFTKDPKGEIVN
+394 IFTKDPKGEVVN
-406 TDGSDFEDGRP
+406 TDGSDFESARP
-417 AGFSFFP
+417 NGFDFFP
-424 GFGTGNQNPNFSQ
+424 GFGSQGQNPNFSQ
-437 LISTKDGKISPMV
+437 LISTRDGKISKMV
-450 TDEYEIVEGKWPENA
+450 TDEYEIIEGKWPEGA
-465 NELVLFTD
+465 NELVLFTG

-522 EYQILTPSDYYEKD
+522 EYKILTPSDYYEKD
-536 GENFL
+536 EENFV
-541 NIKDDKKKFDEKIKN
+541 NIKDDNKKVDEKIKD

-563 GIARKINDDDN
+563 GIARKIKDDDN
-574 RVVNTPLAYSQAFTK
+574 RVVSTPLAYSQAFTK
-589 EMITYVEGQEIIKK
+589 EMISYVEDKEIIKN
-603 QLSDKDTNVLNGL
+603 QLADKDTNVLNGL
-616 KFRAANDAEKVSQ
+616 KFRADGDEEKVSQ
-629 TKDYL
+629 SKDYL
-634 TNLSDKN
+634 ENLSDTN
-641 LFTVNAWILQNRED
+641 LFAVNTWIMQNRED
-655 LVEKLQEKS
+655 LVEKIQEER
-664 KKLAMAGANQAM
+664 KKLAMARPNPGMANQ
-676 ANANPNTDSNAE
+676 NPDSKVG
-688 DRQMIDYLIEEN
+688 DRQMVDYLLKEN
-700 DKETLLKIYD
+700 DKDTLLKIYD

-723 ELGYISEANPA
+723 ELGYINEANPS

-749 KGFIDEYNEDKKIE
+749 KAFIDEYNDGKKI
-763 EKISYTDLIGIISK
+763 KNQISYTDLIGIISK

-856 YIFNIF
+856 YILNIF
-862 ITRIMVKM
+862 ITKIMVNM
-870 SGFANISSTL
+870 SGFADISSTL
-880 PSGAAVVLILI
+880 PGGAAIVLILI

>member
-1 MYNKKERKIMLELKN
+1 MLELKN
-16 ISKIYHTRGFSQRAL
+16 ISKIYHTRGFSQKAL

-40 SEFVSI
+40 NEFVSI

-71 LIIDGKSTKKFSD
+71 LIIDGRSTKKFTD
-84 KDWDFYR
+84 KDWDYYR

-102 NLISHQT
+102 NLISHQS

-116 SLTLANKNTSDMEDK
+116 SLTLANKNTGDMEQK
-131 AIKALERVG
+131 AINALERVG
-140 LKDHIHKKPSELS
+140 LKDHIHKKPAELS

-178 TGALDSKTS
+178 TGALDSETS
-187 IEIMNLLKEIAEDK
+187 IEIMNLLKEIARDK
-201 LVIMVTHNRDLAEK
+201 LVIMVTHNKDLAEE

-226 KIISDTDPYE
+226 RIVSDSDPYNK
-236 ISDTTDN
+236 SDTTDK

-266 KKARTIL
+266 KKARTLL

-297 FIEENQKNA
+297 FIEQNQKNA
-306 LKSYPIDIEKT
+306 LKSYPIDIER
-317 SIDLS
+317 SSVDLS
-322 SLSQMENTS
+322 SLGDMGDEEENNTDTS
-331 EETFDG
+331 
-337 DKLTSNDIGLKNRS
+337 KVISNDIGLKNRS
-351 KLSGNNLENDLENF
+351 KLSGTGPENDLEKF
-365 KSYIE
+365 KTYLE
-370 NNDEKLSEEI
+370 ANDKKLSEDI
-380 GNHFISYSYDGKFD
+380 GNHFISYSYNGGFD
-394 IFTKDPKGEIVN
+394 IFTEDPKGELVN
-406 TDGSDFEDGRP
+406 TDGSDFESARP
-417 AGFSFFP
+417 TGFNFLP
-424 GFGTGNQNPNFSQ
+424 GFGSGNKNPNFSQ
-437 LISTKDGKISPMV
+437 LITTRDGEISPMV
-450 TDEYEIVEGKWPENA
+450 KEEYELVSGKWPEGPND
-465 NELVLFTD
+465 LILFTD
-473 YKGQILRSKFYELGF
+473 YSNQILRSKFYELG
-488 LPKKEYEEILADLD
+488 LLEKEEYEDILADLD
-502 DNKKVDIKNV
+502 DNKKVDIKKVTINPE
-512 KLNLTDIIGK
+512 DILGH
-522 EYQILTPSDYYEKD
+522 EYKILTPSDYYEKD
-536 GENFL
+536 GENYV
-541 NIKDDKKKFDEKIKN
+541 NIKDDKAKVEEKIKN

-563 GIARKINDDDN
+563 GIARKVNDDDN
-574 RVVNTPLAYSQAFTK
+574 RIITTPLAYTEGFTK
-589 EMITYVEGQEIIKK
+589 EMISYVDNQEIIKN
-603 QLSDKDTNVLNGL
+603 QLDNKDINVLNKI
-616 KFRAANDAEKVSQ
+616 KFKAENDDEKVKL

-634 TNLSDKN
+634 KNLSEKN
-641 LFTVNAWILQNRED
+641 LLRVNTWILQNKKD
-655 LVEKLQEKS
+655 LVEKMQEES
-664 KKLAMAGANQAM
+664 KKLAIAGKM
-676 ANANPNTDSNAE
+676 PANPSE
-688 DRQMIDYLIEEN
+688 DTNNRQMVDYLLKED
-700 DKETLLKIYD
+700 DKKSYLEIYD
-710 EFLKDFSYKKNLE
+710 DFLKDFSYKKNIE
-723 ELGYISEANPA
+723 ELGYIDEKNPS

-749 KGFIDEYNEDKKIE
+749 KKFINEYNKDKKIE
-763 EKISYTDLIGIISK
+763 DQISYTDLIGIISK

-792 FVAVSLI
+792 FVGVSLI

-856 YIFNIF
+856 YILNIF
-862 ITRIMVKM
+862 ITRIMVNM
-870 SGFANISSTL
+870 SGFADISATL
-880 PSGAAVVLILI
+880 PAGAAVVLVLI

>member
-1 MYNKKERKIMLELKN
+1 MLELKN
-16 ISKIYHTRGFSQRAL
+16 ISKIYHTAGFSQKAL

-40 SEFVSI
+40 NEFVSI

-71 LIIDGKSTKKFSD
+71 LIIDGRSTKKFTD
-84 KDWDFYR
+84 KDWDYYR

-102 NLISHQT
+102 NLISHQS
-109 VLENVKL
+109 VLDNVKL
-116 SLTLANKNTSDMEDK
+116 SLTLANKNTSDMEEK

-140 LKDHIHKKPSELS
+140 LKDHIHKKPAELS

-178 TGALDSKTS
+178 TGALDSETS
-187 IEIMNLLKEIAEDK
+187 VQIMNLLKEIAKDK
-201 LVIMVTHNRDLAEK
+201 LVIMVTHNQDLAEE

-226 KIISDTDPYE
+226 RIISDSNPYE
-236 ISDTTDN
+236 ETNKSDN

-249 ALKLKTA
+249 ALKLRTA

-266 KKARTIL
+266 KKARTLL

-306 LKSYPIDIEKT
+306 LKSYPIDIEK
-317 SIDLS
+317 SSVDLS
-322 SLSQMENTS
+322 SLGQMGPDKEENPDHT
-331 EETFDG
+331 
-337 DKLTSNDIGLKNRS
+337 KVVSNDIGLKNRS
-351 KLSGNNLENDLENF
+351 KLSGTGLENDLEGF
-365 KSYIE
+365 KSYLDK
-370 NNDEKLSEEI
+370 NDKKLSEEV
-380 GNHFISYSYDGKFD
+380 GNHFISYAYDGKFD
-394 IFTKDPKGEIVN
+394 IFTKDPKGELVN
-406 TDGSDFEDGRP
+406 TDGSDFESARP
-417 AGFSFFP
+417 SGFNFFP
-424 GFGTGNQNPNFSQ
+424 GFGSGSQNPNFSQ
-437 LISTKDGKISPMV
+437 LITTKDGEISPMV
-450 TDEYEIVEGKWPENA
+450 KDEYEIIEGKWPEGPND
-465 NELVLFTD
+465 LILFTD
-473 YKGQILRSKFYELGF
+473 YNNQILRSKFYELGF
-488 LPKKEYEEILADLD
+488 LPKKEYEKILAELD
-502 DNKKVDIKNV
+502 DNKKVDIKKVTINP
-512 KLNLTDIIGK
+512 KDLIGH

-536 GENFL
+536 GENFVS
-541 NIKDDKKKFDEKIKN
+541 IKDDKAKVDEKISN

-563 GIARKINDDDN
+563 GIARKTKDDDA
-574 RVVNTPLAYSQAFTK
+574 RLIQTPLAYTQGFTK
-589 EMITYVEGQEIIKK
+589 EMIAYVKNQDIIKNQINNK
-603 QLSDKDTNVLNGL
+603 EVNVLN
-616 KFRAANDAEKVSQ
+616 KIIFRAESDDEKVSQ

-634 TNLSDKN
+634 KNLSQAN
-641 LFTVNAWILQNRED
+641 LLRVNTWILQNKED
-655 LVEKLQEKS
+655 LVKKMQEES
-664 KKLAMAGANQAM
+664 KKLAMMGQAPL
-676 ANANPNTDSNAE
+676 NPKENTNN
-688 DRQMIDYLIEEN
+688 RQMVDF
-700 DKETLLKIYD
+700 LLKEDDRKTFLEIYD
-710 EFLKDFSYKKNLE
+710 DFLKDFSYKKNLE
-723 ELGYISEANPA
+723 DLGYISEENPS

-749 KGFIDEYNEDKKIE
+749 KKFIDEFNQGKKVE
-763 EKISYTDLIGIISK
+763 EQISYTDLIGIISK

-792 FVAVSLI
+792 FVGVSLI

-826 GASKKD
+826 GASKGD

-856 YIFNIF
+856 YILNIF
-862 ITRIMVKM
+862 ITKIMVNM
-870 SGFANISSTL
+870 SGFADIRSIL
-880 PSGAAVVLILI
+880 PPGAAIVLVLI

>member
-1 MYNKKERKIMLELKN
+1 MLELKN
-16 ISKIYHTRGFSQRAL
+16 ISKIYHTRGFSQKAL
-31 DGVSISFRE
+31 DGVSISFRKN
-40 SEFVSI
+40 EFVSI

-71 LIIDGKSTKKFSD
+71 LIIDGRSTRKFTD
-84 KDWDFYR
+84 KDWDYYR

-102 NLISHQT
+102 NLISHQS

-116 SLTLANKNTSDMEDK
+116 SLTLANKNTYDMEDK
-131 AIKALERVG
+131 AIRALERVG
-140 LKDHIHKKPSELS
+140 LKDHIHKKPGELS

-187 IEIMNLLKEIAEDK
+187 VEIMNLLKEIAKDK
-201 LVIMVTHNRDLAEK
+201 LVIMVTHNRNLAED

-236 ISDTTDN
+236 ITDRTDN

-256 LGLSFNNLLN
+256 LGLSFNNLLS
-266 KKARTIL
+266 KKARTLL

-331 EETFDG
+331 EVTADK
-337 DKLTSNDIGLKNRS
+337 DKLISNDIGLKNRS
-351 KLSGNNLENDLENF
+351 KLSGTGLENDLESF
-365 KSYIE
+365 KAYLE
-370 NNDEKLSEEI
+370 KNDEKLSEEI
-380 GNHFISYSYDGKFD
+380 GNHFISYSYNGKFE

-406 TDGSDFEDGRP
+406 TDGSDFESQRP
-417 AGFSFFP
+417 NGFNFFP
-424 GFGTGNQNPNFSQ
+424 GFGSENQNPNFSQ
-437 LISTKDGKISPMV
+437 LISTKDGKISNLI
-450 TDEYEIVEGKWPENA
+450 TDEYEITSGKWPEGA

-473 YKGQILRSKFYELGF
+473 YNGQILRSKFYELGF

-522 EYQILTPSDYYEKD
+522 EYKILTPSDYYEKD
-536 GENFL
+536 GENFVS
-541 NIKDDKKKFDEKIKN
+541 IKDDNKKFDEKIN
-556 AKTLKIV
+556 DAKTLKIV
-563 GIARKINDDDN
+563 GIARKIKDDDN
-574 RVVNTPLAYSQAFTK
+574 RVVSTPLAYTQAFTK
-589 EMITYVEGQEIIKK
+589 EMISYVEGQQIIKN
-603 QLSDKDTNVLNGL
+603 QLADKDTNVLNGL
-616 KFRAANDAEKVSQ
+616 RFKATNDDEKISQ
-629 TKDYL
+629 AKDYL
-634 TNLSDKN
+634 ANLSDPN
-641 LFTVNAWILQNRED
+641 LFGVNAWIMQNRED
-655 LVEKLQEKS
+655 LVEKFQEES
-664 KKLAMAGANQAM
+664 KKLAMESMGKGLENASPDAN
-676 ANANPNTDSNAE
+676 SN
-688 DRQMIDYLIEEN
+688 DRQLVDFLLKEN
-700 DKETLLKIYD
+700 DKDTLLDIYD

-723 ELGYISEANPA
+723 KLGYINEKNPS

-749 KGFIDEYNEDKKIE
+749 KNFIDEYNQGKEIE
-763 EKISYTDLIGIISK
+763 NQISYTDLIGIISK

-826 GASKKD
+826 GASKRD

-856 YIFNIF
+856 YILNIF
-862 ITRIMVKM
+862 VTRIMVNK
-870 SGFANISSTL
+870 SGFADIGATL
-880 PSGAAVVLILI
+880 PAGAGLVLILI